1 MRGSGRDQPE
11 ISQCLQSYGQAL
23 DERAFDL
30 FDTVFTPDAR
40 IRYEILGRVTD
51 VRMFELKASLIAT
64 HVQVRLDG
72 TRSSWVLYGTY
83 RDRLVRS
90 GAGWRIRE
98 RHLHGV
104 YGEGELL
111 PRKLVKTFTSAP
123 APAGE

>member
-1 MRGSGRDQPE
+1 
-11 ISQCLQSYGQAL
+11 
-23 DERAFDL
+23 
-30 FDTVFTPDAR
+30 
-40 IRYEILGRVTD
+40 
-51 VRMFELKASLIAT
+51 MFELKASLIAT